1 MYFARLPGVVRTRV
15 GYTGGKKANPTYHS
29 LGGHTE
35 AVQIEFNPQQITFQ
49 QLLSKFWAQHDATRK
64 AGTQYKSAIWYQTQ
78 EQRNVALESMKK
90 EEAKPFYRGRSIV
103 TDVAPLRKFFLAEDY
118 HQKYLDRSL
127 LAKNTLY

>member
-1 MYFARLPGVVRTRV
+1 MVPQHKGSLPHALAYVPNKPNR
-15 GYTGGKKANPTYHS
+15 
-29 LGGHTE
+29 
-35 AVQIEFNPQQITFQ
+35 
-49 QLLSKFWAQHDATRK
+49 AQHDATRK

-118 HQKYLDRSL
+118 HQVL
-127 LAKNTLY
+127 L